1 MVNGNGKSFNDYER
15 VVMMRPNSKKRSAN
29 RSGAV
34 LVTAVAVLL
43 VMSILMTATVGYVS
57 QNRKKTNSNYSHKQA
72 YLVAS
77 TTLKSFVDQIYE
89 DTTNSTSEA
98 AKLAS
103 KNKVTA
109 LKSLAA
115 ANGGKGTTVDVTFN
129 GETNPSYR
137 IGTTRLN
144 IAQDHGSETN
154 LVITAYTTYAN
165 KTEKVAAHISTDS
178 KTRPAEFTNTI
189 ETHGEGSAFWDNL
202 NVIGD
207 TAVVNQKEKTY
218 KFQNQTNGQGSYVM
232 FGNVQ
237 PGTGAG
243 GKESFVLKPNIIDS
257 KRGTFVQIS
266 GNYTGEMFCRSLLPR
281 ANGYNYVYIGG
292 TSKFENNS
300 YIGDSSEREVDLITH
315 NLDISKNEYKQFGNI
330 YVYKG
335 GGLSGDAWFHGATNI
350 KINGDLYVEGNLKCD
365 TPITVTGRVVVGGTI
380 SGSCSAASKETGHSN
395 FSDIKVERGA
405 EPDMK
410 ESYNKNIYK
419 FFPEDFFMGNSNI
432 PVSSFS
438 SKYKKFYGPGAI
450 TTKFDDASFKGP
462 YTTAEG
468 AVFNWHITK
477 NCIMDNT
484 VSDASK
490 FGNGLGHILID
501 VDDTTK
507 DQVILLRNGMN
518 VQTKL
523 IIVVR
528 NRSTM
533 KESKDL
539 DGNVI
544 SVDRTYNCYFA
555 SDSGVDITLGW
566 NDVAGIST
574 HTGSKACNI
583 NWANG
588 VKVFD
593 YDTYI
598 EMFKGKNQYNRS
610 DGKYGNHNCEP
621 YDGFVFNP
629 SGEEIPGTFKPTTAN
644 IMFLLGQNTK
654 LESSNDSAFQA
665 IVYGPEADFLIKT
678 NGISNVTVC
687 DSAGKTDTS
696 KGIKLLGMGVFI
708 AGSFHSDNTSFYAY
722 TRPSGTSLLSLSK
735 GNDSDQ
741 LSGFKLDR
749 FDHY

>member
-1 MVNGNGKSFNDYER
+1 
-15 VVMMRPNSKKRSAN
+15 MRPNSKKRSAN

-189 ETHGEGSAFWDNL
+189 ETHGGDPTKWDNL

-207 TAVVNQKEKTY
+207 TAVVNQDVKTY
-218 KFQNQTNGQGSYVM
+218 RLTNVTNGQGSYVM
-232 FGNVQ
+232 FGNVSNE
-237 PGTGAG
+237 TGG
-243 GKESFVLKPNIIDS
+243 GRFYLKPNIIS
-257 KRGTFVQIS
+257 KARGTFVQIS
-266 GNYTGEMFCRSLLPR
+266 GNYEGPIDVRSSMPNPG
-281 ANGYNYVYIGG
+281 NGTYNYVFINGKSVFSGAPGGGDAWRGIG
-292 TSKFENNS
+292 NS
-300 YIGDSSEREVDLITH
+300 AANAVDLITH
-315 NLDISKNEYKQFGNI
+315 YLDNSEIEYKQYGNI

-335 GGLSGDAWFHGATNI
+335 AGLSGDAWFHGPNQV
-350 KINGDLYVEGNLKCD
+350 INGDLYVEGNLKCD

-380 SGSCSAASKETGHSN
+380 TGSCSASSKETGHSN

-410 ESYNKNIYK
+410 KSYDKNIYK
-419 FFPEDFFMGNSNI
+419 FFPEDFFMGNSKI
-432 PVSSFS
+432 PVSDFA
-438 SKYKKFYGPGAI
+438 SKYQKFYNGG
-450 TTKFDDASFKGP
+450 TTTSISDSSFLRPASNP
-462 YTTAEG
+462 YTTPEG
-468 AVFNWHITK
+468 AKFRWHVTK
-477 NCIMDNT
+477 DCILD
-484 VSDASK
+484 SSLDESSK

-507 DQVILLRNGMN
+507 DRVILLRNGLN
-518 VQTKL
+518 VETNL
-523 IIVVR
+523 VIVVR
-528 NRSTM
+528 NRSSM
-533 KESKDL
+533 VESKDE
-539 DGNVI
+539 DGTVL
-544 SVDRTYNCYFA
+544 SVDHKYNCYFA
-555 SDSGVDITLGW
+555 SDSGVDISLGW

-574 HTGSKACNI
+574 HSGSKECHI
-583 NWANG
+583 NFKNG
-588 VKVFD
+588 LQLYD
-593 YDTYI
+593 YETYI
-598 EMFKGKNQYNRS
+598 DMYRGTGMYDKP
-610 DGKYGNHNCEP
+610 DGTFGTRTP
-621 YDGFVFNP
+621 TARAGFIFNP
-629 SGEEIPGTFKPTTAN
+629 SGEEIPGTYKPSTAS
-644 IMFLLGQNTK
+644 IMMLLGEKTTFEATNQ
-654 LESSNDSAFQA
+654 SFFQCV
-665 IVYGPEADFLIKT
+665 VYGPDADFRVKT
-678 NGISNVTVC
+678 QSLTATVC
-687 DSAGKTDTS
+687 DSSGNTDTS
-696 KGIKLLGMGVFI
+696 TGRLITGIGVFI
-708 AGSFHSDNTSFYAY
+708 AASFNNENNGYYVY